1 MGKEK
6 EPTCPQCK
14 IEGIRFIVSQDSEQ
28 KSRIDEAWFDV
39 VYCSNCGHVYGVFAK
54 TVNRPVTQHD
64 YQKR

>member
-14 IEGIRFIVSQDSEQ
+14 IEGMKHIVSQDSEQ

-54 TVNRPVTQHD
+54 TVNRPVAQYD
-64 YQKR
+64 YQKK